1 MSITNKEL
9 IAKLKDIKD
18 NYTTT
23 YMWGM
28 FGGPVTES
36 KIQEKTRQYP
46 SFYTS
51 SRQATLR
58 KMIGKNVYAF
68 DCIGLIKGV
77 LWGWNGDPKHPHGGA
92 RYQSN
97 NVPDIDANVTINRCK
112 DVSADFSKI
121 VPGSAVWLPGHIGI
135 YIGDGRV
142 IEATPSWKDGVQET
156 ACLNIGSIAGLPGR
170 RWTKHGKLPWIEY
183 VVESNT
189 IPTTITFQN
198 RKYPA
203 EIRDGKTVVQA
214 KVLVDMLGANTEIE
228 FRRFAEALG
237 YQVHYNS
244 ITKEVIM
251 K

>member
-1 MSITNKEL
+1 MNNKEL
-9 IAKLKDIKD
+9 IAKLKDIASIR
-18 NYTTT
+18 TT

-28 FGGPVTES
+28 FGGLVTEARI
-36 KIQEKTRQYP
+36 KEKAKQYP
-46 SFYTS
+46 ANYTAS
-51 SRQATLR
+51 KQAKLR
-58 KMIGKNVYAF
+58 AMIGQNVYAF
-68 DCIGLIKGV
+68 DCIGLIKGI
-77 LWGWNGDPKHPHGGA
+77 LWGWNADPNPLGHGGA
-92 RYQSN
+92 KYASN
-97 NVPDIDANVTINRCK
+97 GVPDIDANATINRCK
-112 DVSADFSKI
+112 DVSTDFSKI

-244 ITKEVIM
+244 ITKEVSM